1 MNTTVSILRSYHS
14 EYISE
19 ILHLLGNLLES
30 FIDLII
36 PRECIV
42 CKRTLRRNEKYMC
55 IFCASD
61 IPLTRYWNVRKNPM
75 ADRLNDLIQRDINNS
90 ILDRSDSSVHSGTV
104 KYSYAAA
111 LFFYREENG
120 YRKIPQRLKYTG
132 DIHEGRFFAKLL
144 GNYLKDSDLFSDL
157 DMIIPVPLHWTR
169 EWKRGYNQA
178 TIIAETL
185 SEVTGLPVFGHIIKR
200 NRITKTQTKLNIE
213 EKSANVHNAFSI
225 SQKYKSVFN
234 PHTTVPANP
243 RHILLVDDVFTTG
256 STLHACLGVL
266 QRHFGTSVRISAAT
280 LGFVAGNG

>member
-1 MNTTVSILRSYHS
+1 MNITVSILRSYHS

-42 CKRTLRRNEKYMC
+42 CKRILRSNEKYMC

-61 IPLTRYWNVRKNPM
+61 IPLTRYWKMRKNPM
-75 ADRLNDLIQRDINNS
+75 ADRLNDLIQRDINKSVLDSS
-90 ILDRSDSSVHSGTV
+90 IDSVHSGAV

-132 DIHEGRFFAKLL
+132 DIHEGRFFARLL
-144 GNYLKDSDLFSDL
+144 GNHLKDSDLFGDL

-178 TIIAETL
+178 TIIARSV
-185 SEVTGLPVFGHIIKR
+185 SEVTGVPVFGHILKR
-200 NRITKTQTKLNIE
+200 NRRTKTQTKLSIE
-213 EKSANVHNAFSI
+213 EKSENVLNAFSVNRR
-225 SQKYKSVFN
+225 YKSVFS
-234 PHTTVPANP
+234 PHSTVPANP
-243 RHILLVDDVFTTG
+243 RHILIVDDVFTTG
-256 STLHACLGVL
+256 STIHACLYAL
-266 QRHFGTSVRISAAT
+266 QEHFGTSVRISAAT
-280 LGFVAGNG
+280 LGFVAGSG